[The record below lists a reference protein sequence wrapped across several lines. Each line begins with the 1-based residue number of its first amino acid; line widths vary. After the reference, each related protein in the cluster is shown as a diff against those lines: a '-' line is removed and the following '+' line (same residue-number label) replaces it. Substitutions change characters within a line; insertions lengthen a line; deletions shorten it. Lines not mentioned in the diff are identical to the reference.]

1 MSLLERLLKVEEMEG
16 ESDRLVLIF
25 GFSIA
30 TIICLTILELFHLL
44 VLGSWNPEIFAAITG
59 LMGNILG
66 IILGRRM

>member
-30 TIICLTILELFHLL
+30 AIICLTILEVFHLL